1 MARLAGKT
9 ALVTGASR
17 GIGRACA
24 ETLARE
30 GASVVATD
38 IDDTDGH
45 AMVAAIAEHGGLAR
59 YLHHDVA
66 DPTQWE
72 AVIADVRAR
81 EGALNI
87 LVNNAGI
94 AWAGS
99 ILDMTIDDWRHQQA
113 VNLEGVFLGIKHAVP
128 LIRTSGGGSIVNLSS
143 VAGLEGSATL
153 AGYCATK
160 GGVRLLTKAVAKE
173 AAQSGWNIR
182 VNSVHPG
189 IIDTAIWK
197 SIVPAALRGID
208 ATAIAANIVPGG
220 KAGTPQDVANGVLFL
235 ACDESSYVNGA
246 ELVIDFGQS
255 A

>member
-1 MARLAGKT
+1 MDRLVSRV

-30 GASVVATD
+30 GALVILTD
-38 IDDTDGH
+38 IDDAAGN
-45 AMVAAIAEHGGLAR
+45 AVAAAIAENGGKAR

-66 DPTQWE
+66 APAQWE
-72 AVIADVRAR
+72 AVIADIRAR
-81 EGALNI
+81 EGALNV

-99 ILDMTIDDWRHQQA
+99 ILEMELETWRRQQA
-113 VNLEGVFLGIKHAVP
+113 VNLEGVFLGIKHSVP
-128 LIRTSGGGSIVNLSS
+128 LIRSSGGGSIVNISS
-143 VAGLEGSATL
+143 VAGLEGAATL

-160 GGVRLLTKAVAKE
+160 GAVRLLTKAVAKE
-173 AAQSGWNIR
+173 SAQSGWNIR

-189 IIDTAIWK
+189 IIDTAIWS
-197 SIVPAALRGID
+197 SIVPAEMD
-208 ATAIAANIVPGG
+208 AAAIAASIVPGG

-235 ACDESSYVNGA
+235 ATDESGYVNGA
-246 ELVIDFGQS
+246 ELVIDAGQT